1 MCCFGPWTWTCRL
14 HVALRSC
21 GLRHVVGSRSSQ
33 FRMLCLI
40 HCMRYSAFA
49 RTHAH
54 IAPHRA
60 AQYYSI
66 VPTSAPNHAGGS
78 SRLAQRLA
86 GWQAR
91 RRAGTQ
97 DAGKQ
102 ACVHLVQGLARP
114 LHVCVC
120 VCVCMCVRARAH
132 ACMRQRA
139 HVHRPMCTCANERA
153 RACLCLRWHVLD
165 RLRIRALLSLC
176 VWR

>member
-1 MCCFGPWTWTCRL
+1 MLVQSMETLCCFGPWTWTCRL

-21 GLRHVVGSRSSQ
+21 GLWHVVGSRSCQ
-33 FRMLCLI
+33 FRMLLCLI

-54 IAPHRA
+54 IAPNRA

-97 DAGKQ
+97 DAGRQ

-114 LHVCVC
+114 LHVCAC
-120 VCVCMCVRARAH
+120 VCARAH
-132 ACMRQRA
+132 ACMPARARTQA
-139 HVHRPMCTCANERA
+139 HVHVCK
-153 RACLCLRWHVLD
+153 
-165 RLRIRALLSLC
+165 
-176 VWR
+176 